1 MHVWDEFDAL
11 DLKSFVHNNTC
22 LDFSWKEILLP
33 AR

>member
-22 LDFSWKEILLP
+22 LDFSWMI
-33 AR
+33 RD

>member
-22 LDFSWKEILLP
+22 LDFILLP